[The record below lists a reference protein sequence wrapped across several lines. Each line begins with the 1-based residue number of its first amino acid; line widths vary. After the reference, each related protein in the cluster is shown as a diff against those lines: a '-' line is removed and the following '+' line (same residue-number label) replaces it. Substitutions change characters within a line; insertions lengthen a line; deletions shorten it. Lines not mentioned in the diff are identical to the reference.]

1 MSDVEFKRLAK
12 EMAGSQRNSSSVLLL
27 TIITLIAV
35 IFVWASTTELDSV
48 VRGSGKTV
56 SEAKN
61 QLVQSSEAGVLRT
74 RYVSEGD
81 FVTQGQVLYE
91 IDPVDAKT
99 QLDQAQKQFA
109 SLRIKAIRLN
119 AEVDQEQPEF
129 TDELFEYAPNTVS
142 TELALYRARLDDL
155 STKSAILMQ
164 RKEQK
169 LNENEELKF
178 NIQLQL
184 TV

>member
-81 FVTQGQVLYE
+81 FTR
-91 IDPVDAKT
+91 T
-99 QLDQAQKQFA
+99 
-109 SLRIKAIRLN
+109 
-119 AEVDQEQPEF
+119 
-129 TDELFEYAPNTVS
+129 
-142 TELALYRARLDDL
+142 
-155 STKSAILMQ
+155 SA
-164 RKEQK
+164 
-169 LNENEELKF
+169 F
-178 NIQLQL
+178 
-184 TV
+184 